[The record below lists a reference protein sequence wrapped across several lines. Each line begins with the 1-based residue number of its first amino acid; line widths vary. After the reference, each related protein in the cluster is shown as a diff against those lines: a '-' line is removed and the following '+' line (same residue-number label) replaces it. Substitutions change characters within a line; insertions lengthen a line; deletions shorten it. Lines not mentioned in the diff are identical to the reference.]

1 MGELSSLRKQPTEK
15 KTKKRATELA
25 SGKPRSQVL
34 SPTRFYGATGRR
46 ENPGNEVGFRKGKK
60 DIRSY
65 WKGCKNHVSA
75 VIVMNINEYD
85 TCF

>member
-1 MGELSSLRKQPTEK
+1 MGELSSLRKQPKEQK
-15 KTKKRATELA
+15 QRSA
-25 SGKPRSQVL
+25 SEKPRSQVL

-60 DIRSY
+60 DTRSY